1 MKTKRVTNERVVKI
15 GRVVAVNRPLDEQQ
29 RGRGALSA
37 LRRRRV
43 TSQRNHLRMREH
55 LFSYCPR
62 PWRNDSKVRAC
73 NTLCNREGRRQRTE
87 DISIFPNS

>member
-1 MKTKRVTNERVVKI
+1 MHMKNELHTIMKTYKDTSSRARTVFIVSLQPMKTKGVTNERVVKI

-43 TSQRNHLRMREH
+43 TSQRDHLRMREH

-62 PWRNDSKVRAC
+62 P
-73 NTLCNREGRRQRTE
+73 
-87 DISIFPNS
+87 